1 MRADEAC
8 APGDQG
14 PAGFAVHGRER
25 IEAVGALGVW
35 SGAPPVRRTARS
47 ATSASLVCGD
57 PVGGLSARS
66 LLGCRFTSEQECGLP
81 PDRRRKNLPTSRPG
95 SFSSAGSSVDDTDP
109 AAHTNSCGRGGAPP
123 PGAAASLT

>member
-25 IEAVGALGVW
+25 IEAVAP
-35 SGAPPVRRTARS
+35 SGCGQARRRLRRTARS

-57 PVGGLSARS
+57 PVEGLSARS
-66 LLGCRFTSEQECGLP
+66 LLRMPIHERAGVRFAARP
-81 PDRRRKNLPTSRPG
+81 PPKEPTDE
-95 SFSSAGSSVDDTDP
+95 SAGELLLGRLVGRRHRS